1 MALGG
6 LGGRRLARAQ
16 VLIGMLLLLLAG
28 DARQAMVARMWMR
41 KRWVRYGMGHPGS
54 CLGRR

>member
-16 VLIGMLLLLLAG
+16 ELIGMLMVLLAG
-28 DARQAMVARMWMR
+28 DARQAMVALMW
-41 KRWVRYGMGHPGS
+41 KRESRLWHGMGHRGTWA
-54 CLGRR
+54 GRG